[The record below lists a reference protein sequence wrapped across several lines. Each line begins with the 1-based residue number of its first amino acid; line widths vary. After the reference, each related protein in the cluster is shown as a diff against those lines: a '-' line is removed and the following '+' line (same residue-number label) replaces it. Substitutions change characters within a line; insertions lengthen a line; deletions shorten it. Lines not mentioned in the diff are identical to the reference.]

1 MLSSCSTAADY
12 AALFQSA
19 SKIIAVETAYGVSN
33 GGVHDAAQIFHA
45 RLRDA
50 SSLISTLELIS
61 KYFDDNVCL
70 EACQDKGLQIR
81 VVDQAKCSFVDA
93 FFPATAAHGQAPVFS
108 RFDCGRSYF
117 PMWIAPALLGRAI
130 RTATDSRKRA
140 IIGQSFVL
148 HLTVASSD
156 PDHLILE
163 GEMTAGTGPRVA
175 GVVKSTRQ
183 DLALLTPTFD
193 ASTCFVDGN
202 SFTFTGE
209 ALFESPDLLVE
220 ILSDVKSSGCEEV
233 TLTLSS
239 LCLQLSGKASD
250 NCSRL
255 QVSLRGC
262 TGTGALYLHAPETT
276 ISTHFKA
283 RHLQRLSH
291 LCGNSTRVLLQ
302 VGEEAPLSAAFE
314 LRGGGTCQIF
324 IAPCLK
330 DELKC
335 DEDEEQQQGQLYG
348 DAGNTLDAS
357 VQL

>member
-1 MLSSCSTAADY
+1 
-12 AALFQSA
+12 
-19 SKIIAVETAYGVSN
+19 
-33 GGVHDAAQIFHA
+33 
-45 RLRDA
+45 
-50 SSLISTLELIS
+50 
-61 KYFDDNVCL
+61 CL

-262 TGTGALYLHAPETT
+262 TGTGTA
-276 ISTHFKA
+276 S
-283 RHLQRLSH
+283 S
-291 LCGNSTRVLLQ
+291 
-302 VGEEAPLSAAFE
+302 APLASLWQQYSGAAASG
-314 LRGGGTCQIF
+314 RGGSPERGLR
-324 IAPCLK
+324 APRGWHLPNFYCAMP
-330 DELKC
+330 EGRA
-335 DEDEEQQQGQLYG
+335 E
-348 DAGNTLDAS
+348 
-357 VQL
+357 V